1 MVKSWI
7 ADPSQ
12 RPTNQQR
19 NRARYLRSNLTDP
32 ERKLW
37 WHLRHRLP
45 QDKGRFR
52 RQVPIGPYVADFCCL
67 SSKLIIEVDGNQHG
81 HDHQAIQDERRTTYL
96 NAHGFRVIRFSN
108 RDVMTA
114 IDNVL
119 NTILVELDAC
129 SLPPAGRVAAAAAGW
144 GSESRSALAKDSDRP
159 VGTALADGAS
169 PGHTTPTPAPPR
181 KGEGK
186 TATRAQVLREL
197 RRTLAEAGFETAA
210 LDARLLVLS
219 ALGIGPTDLITRP
232 DEPLTLDQTET
243 LRAYAQRRLAHEP
256 VARII
261 GEREFWGL
269 PFCLSPETLV
279 PRPDTE
285 TVVETALGL
294 LPDRQ
299 APLILA
305 DFGTGSGCI
314 LTALLHELPGARG
327 LGIDRSL
334 GALRTARRNAERNGV
349 GARCLFALSDWG
361 SALAGPFDLIVSN
374 PPYIASPVIPGLDR
388 EVREHDPYLALD
400 GGPDGLEAYRVI
412 LRESLPLLR
421 PGGLLVL
428 EIGYDQ
434 AEALTV
440 LASSHALEVLTIAHD
455 LSDQP
460 RCVALKRT

>member
-1 MVKSWI
+1 VS
-7 ADPSQ
+7 A
-12 RPTNQQR
+12 
-19 NRARYLRSNLTDP
+19 
-32 ERKLW
+32 
-37 WHLRHRLP
+37 
-45 QDKGRFR
+45 
-52 RQVPIGPYVADFCCL
+52 
-67 SSKLIIEVDGNQHG
+67 
-81 HDHQAIQDERRTTYL
+81 QA
-96 NAHGFRVIRFSN
+96 
-108 RDVMTA
+108 
-114 IDNVL
+114 
-119 NTILVELDAC
+119 
-129 SLPPAGRVAAAAAGW
+129 
-144 GSESRSALAKDSDRP
+144 K
-159 VGTALADGAS
+159 
-169 PGHTTPTPAPPR
+169 
-181 KGEGK
+181 
-186 TATRAQVLREL
+186 TRAQALREL
-197 RRTLAEAGFETAA
+197 RQTLAEAGFETAP

-219 ALGIGPTDLITRP
+219 ALGIAPTDLITRP
-232 DEPLTLDQTET
+232 DEPLTPDQTDT
-243 LRAYAQRRLAHEP
+243 LQTYARRRLAHEP

-269 PFCLSPETLV
+269 PFNLSPETLV

-294 LPDRQ
+294 LADRQ
-299 APLILA
+299 ASLILA

-314 LTALLHELPGARG
+314 LTALLHELPRAKG

-349 GARCLFALSDWG
+349 GERCLFALSDWG
-361 SALAGPFDLIVSN
+361 SALAGPLDLIVSN

-388 EVREHDPYLALD
+388 EVREHDPLLALD

-434 AEALTV
+434 AEALTT

-455 LSDQP
+455 LSGRP